1 MARGDQLARQWKILQ
16 KLHASRYGKSAA
28 DLSEDIDCHP
38 RTVYRDLDALVEAGF
53 PIYTEK
59 VQGKN
64 LWSLLDTMKHHLP
77 VPFTLP
83 EIMALHFSRN
93 MLHIFKNTMFHDS
106 LESLFEKVKIT
117 LPPESHKYLEKAE
130 QTLKVSFKPYK
141 AYEQYKEI
149 VNQVNEAAMASKTVE
164 IIYYTMSR
172 KKESRRRVDP
182 YRIWFFN
189 GSFYLIGYCHKR
201 REVRIFAISRIR
213 MLHQTGEVF
222 EISENFN
229 ADDFIKPSFGVY
241 QGKSEKVRIW
251 FSPKV
256 AGYIQEQTWH
266 ESQKIEALDDGAI
279 VFEAEVA
286 GIEEIKHWVMSWGSS
301 ARVLDPEILQDE
313 IRSEALAML
322 GESGDEGRKSR
333 SY

>member
-38 RTVYRDLDALVEAGF
+38 RTVYRDLD
-53 PIYTEK
+53 
-59 VQGKN
+59 
-64 LWSLLDTMKHHLP
+64 TMKHHLP

-83 EIMALHFSRN
+83 ELMALHFSRN
-93 MLHIFKNTMFHDS
+93 MLHIFKNTIFHDS

-130 QTLKVSFKPYK
+130 QTLQVSFKPYK
-141 AYEQYKEI
+141 AYGQYKEI
-149 VNQVNEAAMASKTVE
+149 VNQVNDAAIASKTVE

-201 REVRIFAISRIR
+201 REVRVFAISRIR

-222 EISENFN
+222 DVAKDFN
-229 ADDFIKPSFGVY
+229 IDDFLQPSFGVY
-241 QGKSEKVRIW
+241 QGHSQKVRVC

-256 AGYIQEQTWH
+256 AGYIQEQKWH
-266 ESQKIEALDDGAI
+266 ESQRIELLDDGAI
-279 VFEAEVA
+279 IFEVEVA
-286 GIEEIKHWVMSWGSS
+286 GTEEIKHWIMSWGSN

-313 IRSEALAML
+313 IRAEVLAML
-322 GESGDEGRKSR
+322 GESGNEIEGGIYSR
-333 SY
+333 

>member
-28 DLSEDIDCHP
+28 DLSEDINCHP

-59 VQGKN
+59 VEGKN

-83 EIMALHFSRN
+83 ELMALHFSRN

-182 YRIWFFN
+182 YRVWFFN

-201 REVRIFAISRIR
+201 REVRIFNISRIR

-222 EISENFN
+222 DVPEDFN
-229 ADDFIKPSFGVY
+229 VDDFLQPSFGVY
-241 QGKSEKVRIW
+241 QGKPQKIRIW

-266 ESQKIEALDDGAI
+266 ENQKMESLDDGAI
-279 VFEAEVA
+279 IFELEVA
-286 GIEEIKHWVMSWGSS
+286 GIEEIKHWIMSWGGN
-301 ARVLDPEILQDE
+301 ARVLEPEILQDE
-313 IRSEALAML
+313 IRAEALAML
-322 GESGDEGRKSR
+322 GESGNEVRQHKTR
-333 SY
+333 